1 MKLLSIITRVGLLGL
16 ALVLIT
22 TITSDLMWESE
33 AAGSP
38 TTQDLA
44 ASLLIDWSF
53 ALVIIGALLALAMV
67 GAAYLA
73 RDERLENLL
82 FELGGE
88 EE

>member
-1 MKLLSIITRVGLLGL
+1 MKMLSIITRVGLLGL

-33 AAGSP
+33 AVGSP

-44 ASLLIDWSF
+44 AGLLIDWSF
-53 ALVIIGALLALAMV
+53 ALVILGALLALAMV

-73 RDERLENLL
+73 RDERMENLL
-82 FELGGE
+82 YEFRGE

>member
-1 MKLLSIITRVGLLGL
+1 MKMLSLITRVGLLGL

-33 AAGSP
+33 AVGSP

-44 ASLLIDWSF
+44 AGLLIDWSF
-53 ALVIIGALLALAMV
+53 ALVILGALLALAMV

-73 RDERLENLL
+73 RDERMENQLY
-82 FELGGE
+82 EIRGE

>member
-53 ALVIIGALLALAMV
+53 ALGIIGALLALAMV

-73 RDERLENLL
+73 RDERMENLL
-82 FELGGE
+82 YEFGGE

>member
-22 TITSDLMWESE
+22 TIPSDLMWESE

-53 ALVIIGALLALAMV
+53 ALVIIGALLALALV

-82 FELGGE
+82 YEFGGE

>member
-73 RDERLENLL
+73 RDERMENLL
-82 FELGGE
+82 YELGGE

>member
-1 MKLLSIITRVGLLGL
+1 MKILSIITRVGLLGL

-22 TITSDLMWESE
+22 TITSDLMWES
-33 AAGSP
+33 AAVGSP

-44 ASLLIDWSF
+44 SSLLIDWAF
-53 ALVIIGALLALAMV
+53 ALVILGALLALAMV

>member
-22 TITSDLMWESE
+22 AITSDLMWESE

-73 RDERLENLL
+73 RDERMENLL
-82 FELGGE
+82 YEFGGE

>member
-1 MKLLSIITRVGLLGL
+1 MKMLSIIPRVGLLGL
-16 ALVLIT
+16 ALILLP

-33 AAGSP
+33 AAGPP

-44 ASLLIDWSF
+44 AGLLIDWSF
-53 ALVIIGALLALAMV
+53 ALVILGALLALAMV

-73 RDERLENLL
+73 RDERMENLL
-82 FELGGE
+82 YEFRGE